1 MAEKVQKLIE
11 EVEKLT
17 VVELSELV
25 KALEEKFGVSAA
37 QTMVAAAPAAAGAAP
52 AAGSDAAP
60 AEEQIAFTVVL
71 ANSGA
76 NKISVIKAL
85 REINTTL
92 GLKDAKDLAESAPK
106 PVLEGVNKATAEEAK
121 KKLTEAGATVEM
133 K

>member
-1 MAEKVQKLIE
+1 MADKVQKLIE

-37 QTMVAAAPAAAGAAP
+37 VPVVAAAPVQGAP
-52 AAGSDAAP
+52 ADGGEAK
-60 AEEQIAFTVVL
+60 EEQVAFTVVL
-71 ANSGA
+71 TNSGA

-85 REINTTL
+85 REINAAL
-92 GLKDAKDLAESAPK
+92 GLKEAKDLAESAPK

-121 KKLTEAGATVEM
+121 KKLTEAGGTVEL

>member
-1 MAEKVQKLIE
+1 MSDKTTKIIE

-37 QTMVAAAPAAAGAAP
+37 APVAVAAAPAGAAAGGETAA
-52 AAGSDAAP
+52 

-71 ANSGA
+71 ANSGG
-76 NKISVIKAL
+76 NKIAVIKAL
-85 REINTTL
+85 REINSAL
-92 GLKDAKDLAESAPK
+92 GLKEAKDLAESTPK

-121 KKLTEAGATVEM
+121 KKLTEAGATVEV